1 MENDKKCER
10 HFHFIYKLNYI
21 EHQEITVQSGANF
34 YNGPAVE
41 SQNDHEEKE
50 EISKPADNIVCA
62 LMPLFKNDQ
71 KEVEAFLHK
80 IDGAKPTM
88 ITEEVNRL
96 LKQEKITRAG
106 CKGQMWEI
114 LHQYKIYMPSVK
126 NWNAQVN

>member
-1 MENDKKCER
+1 
-10 HFHFIYKLNYI
+10 
-21 EHQEITVQSGANF
+21 
-34 YNGPAVE
+34 
-41 SQNDHEEKE
+41 
-50 EISKPADNIVCA
+50 
-62 LMPLFKNDQ
+62 MPLFKNDQ

-126 NWNAQVN
+126 NWNAQVNWLASGKVCSLDMSHGNRKILLSTEHTEDTEKIIVEDF